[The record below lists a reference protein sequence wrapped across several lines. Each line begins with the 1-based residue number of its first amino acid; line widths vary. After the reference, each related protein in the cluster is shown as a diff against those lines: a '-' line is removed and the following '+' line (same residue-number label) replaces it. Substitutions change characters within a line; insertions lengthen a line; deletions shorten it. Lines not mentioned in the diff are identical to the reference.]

1 MQKIILTLVLLIA
14 LTTACKK
21 NYTCTCTVLF
31 SGTTSLTSTSF
42 DNTKA
47 EAKSQCTALNQTTAT
62 QTITCALN

>member
-1 MQKIILTLVLLIA
+1 MYKIISVLIIVLA

-42 DNTKA
+42 DNPKA

-62 QTITCALN
+62 QTVTCAIN